1 MLFSEFIANY
11 NGGHLDE
18 ILGRELQSVIEAIDY
33 HGRKGTLNLA
43 LALKP
48 SGAAKMDIVA
58 TYAAKPPIDNT
69 VAGMMFVDK
78 HKNLVA
84 DDPYQQKLE
93 LTLATPSTPKTILK
107 TI

>member
-1 MLFSEFIANY
+1 
-11 NGGHLDE
+11 
-18 ILGRELQSVIEAIDY
+18 
-33 HGRKGTLNLA
+33 
-43 LALKP
+43 
-48 SGAAKMDIVA
+48 MDIVA

-93 LTLATPSTPKTILK
+93 LTLAAPTTPKTILK
-107 TI
+107 AI